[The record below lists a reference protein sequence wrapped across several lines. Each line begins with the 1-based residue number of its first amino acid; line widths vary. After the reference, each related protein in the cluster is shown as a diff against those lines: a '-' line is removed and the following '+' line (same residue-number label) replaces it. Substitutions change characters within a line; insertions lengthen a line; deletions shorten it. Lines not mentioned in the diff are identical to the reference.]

1 MLVTMMPEQLLI
13 TTVMTGLH
21 GKKELNSLKMPVFRS
36 LSPGQHKLYPAVPK
50 TEAKKKALE
59 FSISKAFYG
68 GGHGKKLN
76 VYPLQ
81 LLRFRDLFFR
91 QPHTRT
97 QLINNVLA

>member
-1 MLVTMMPEQLLI
+1 MKVSESNEKRLCI
-13 TTVMTGLH
+13 STV
-21 GKKELNSLKMPVFRS
+21 V
-36 LSPGQHKLYPAVPK
+36 V
-50 TEAKKKALE
+50 
-59 FSISKAFYG
+59 G

>member
-1 MLVTMMPEQLLI
+1 MGLFRASRKNVTVQDPVCNRKIHE
-13 TTVMTGLH
+13 
-21 GKKELNSLKMPVFRS
+21 KSLKS
-36 LSPGQHKLYPAVPK
+36 LKFQ
-50 TEAKKKALE
+50 AL
-59 FSISKAFYG
+59 SG

-97 QLINNVLA
+97 QLINDVFA